1 MANCTNLLHLKCAD
15 GKVKDGDNI
24 GVNLGGL
31 GCRETQDFGLG
42 VSWGRGV
49 SLKYYDIL

>member
-1 MANCTNLLHLKCAD
+1 MANCANLLHLKCAD

-42 VSWGRGV
+42 CLGV
-49 SLKYYDIL
+49 VGFPEIL